1 MNEYSKRKRKKK
13 LSKSFWCGCLS
24 WKMPF
29 FLKNSPAFF
38 MLPYSLLWLNEVVEP
53 CWTSP
58 SRVFCMIL
66 GSSSIFFGGHKLR
79 VVNCGNR
86 CFSPP
91 PIFMKSRT
99 WWWFLTTF
107 LSWFWHR
114 FSFLSQGGKT
124 QGQQSSASRISGVSG
139 ASENRAKWGRISLK
153 NKHFSLPSFVLIAT
167 SPSREKNAHFSFG
180 NFLPTSWKAWQK
192 L

>member
-1 MNEYSKRKRKKK
+1 MNIQRGKERR
-13 LSKSFWCGCLS
+13 SFLNLFDVVVYLERCF
-24 WKMPF
+24 F

-66 GSSSIFFGGHKLR
+66 GSSSIFLGGHKLR

-107 LSWFWHR
+107 LFWFWHR
-114 FSFLSQGGKT
+114 FSFLSEGGKT
-124 QGQQSSASRISGVSG
+124 QGQQSSASRISQESQEHQRIEQNEAEFLWKINTFPFLPLFWLRLVL
-139 ASENRAKWGRISLK
+139 GRK
-153 NKHFSLPSFVLIAT
+153 KT
-167 SPSREKNAHFSFG
+167 HFSFG

>member
-1 MNEYSKRKRKKK
+1 MVEWGRWALLN
-13 LSKSFWCGCLS
+13 KSIQG
-24 WKMPF
+24 
-29 FLKNSPAFF
+29 FLHD
-38 MLPYSLLWLNEVVEP
+38 
-53 CWTSP
+53 
-58 SRVFCMIL
+58 
-66 GSSSIFFGGHKLR
+66 SSIFLGGHKLR

-107 LSWFWHR
+107 LFWFWHR
-114 FSFLSQGGKT
+114 FSFLSEGGKT
-124 QGQQSSASRISGVSG
+124 QGQQSSASRILGVSG

-167 SPSREKNAHFSFG
+167 SPRKKKNAFLLWEFSSYFMEG
-180 NFLPTSWKAWQK
+180 MAETLSTSRDKTSELLCWHTIFALVFCTAMMWP
-192 L
+192 